1 MGSPRRKMPLIVEQS
16 TPTDDGGTP
25 KAVIRDKFKRVSI
38 ALSSRELELERERL
52 ARMEAESELQELQEF
67 TRLEDESG
75 VNQERK
81 NSMEHEG
88 FNDDNAEK
96 VKFLEKSFK
105 DAERLNLELKKE
117 LNDKRNE
124 LNATALKLRDL
135 QTSHDHLR
143 GEKNQLDERV
153 SAL

>member
-1 MGSPRRKMPLIVEQS
+1 MPLIVEQS
-16 TPTDDGGTP
+16 NPTDDGGTP

-88 FNDDNAEK
+88 FNDNAEK

-105 DAERLNLELKKE
+105 DAERLNLELK
-117 LNDKRNE
+117 
-124 LNATALKLRDL
+124 
-135 QTSHDHLR
+135 
-143 GEKNQLDERV
+143 
-153 SAL
+153 